1 MIMGSKKIK
10 LEREIR
16 KFSENIKMGDKI
28 DLMYEGESIADY
40 VFIEWSLDSKT
51 PLDWLR
57 GCMVFE
63 VALKNRDESKLSLK
77 FGKVEYVQFGK
88 TRITIK

>member
-1 MIMGSKKIK
+1 MGRKNTK

-40 VFIEWSLDSKT
+40 VFIEWSIDAKT
-51 PLDWLR
+51 PLDWFR
-57 GCMVFE
+57 GCMCFE
-63 VALKNRDESKLSLK
+63 VALKNRDESKVSLK
-77 FGKVEYVQFGK
+77 FSKVENIKLGNA
-88 TRITIK
+88 RITIL